1 MTEINLVDIA
11 QEKDEAKLSA
21 FFANLENLRR
31 EENDGSTVF
40 HLAALANNAEFFNA
54 AVAAMKTADVDHLGT
69 LSMYL
74 AAQVDGLTPVHVAV
88 AAKAVD
94 VLKMLSYWQRQYE
107 NVGYQAAL
115 GTPADE
121 TKRPAAL
128 AEKLYGPDHEI
139 SQLVHVIK
147 DAAGVTGRAL
157 GYEYACQFV
166 ARNPGSPIQP
176 GAAPAGGLRV
186 LSLDGGGSRGV
197 IAIGALT
204 RLQKELPEGVYVG
217 DLFDVICGTSTGAII
232 AAAIV
237 YLRMPLDQLK
247 AMYINLAQGMFG
259 SESFAE
265 KVFNGAKYS
274 TDGLRKTLRTLLPS
288 VHLSDV
294 PIIWHAD
301 QLRPVFIATAA
312 TEDDWNAHH
321 VFGNYVRRA
330 DSQVPFPLI
339 NDCAVWQACR
349 ATSAAPT
356 FFVPKQLEKDGT
368 KFVDGGVYANNP
380 INVAVRE
387 ARAVFGFDVKF
398 RAIVSLGCGF
408 ASDEE
413 TSKSVLASLKDGVVG
428 VLKTPLPEIA
438 FSGVRAVNM
447 ALELASN
454 TIRHHKEFLGHASPE
469 MLAVYTRL
477 TLPLRPEDAKLD
489 VGDAKILNEQYDM
502 GYEAMGE
509 HAKTIAARI
518 RDN

>member
-21 FFANLENLRR
+21 FFANLDNLQRVAD
-31 EENDGSTVF
+31 DGSTVF
-40 HLAALANNAEFFNA
+40 HLAALANNADFFNA
-54 AVAAMKTADVDHLGT
+54 AVAAMKTADVDNLDT

-74 AAQVDGLTPVHVAV
+74 TTEVDGLTPVHVAV

-94 VLKMLSYWQRQYE
+94 VLKMLSYWQRAYD

-128 AEKLYGPDHEI
+128 AKELYGPDHEI
-139 SQLVHVIK
+139 SQLVHVIN
-147 DAAGVTGRAL
+147 DAAGVGDFFGYTYVYEFVKRRA
-157 GYEYACQFV
+157 
-166 ARNPGSPIQP
+166 GSPIQP
-176 GAAPAGGLRV
+176 QAPPKDGLRV

-204 RLQKELPEGVYVG
+204 RLQEELPEGVYVG

-237 YLRMPLDQLK
+237 YLRMPLEELK
-247 AMYINLAQGMFG
+247 KTYIELAQGMF
-259 SESFAE
+259 ERKIITEAM
-265 KVFNGAKYS
+265 FNGCMYDTKSLRA
-274 TDGLRKTLRTLLPS
+274 TLRKL
-288 VHLSDV
+288 VGDKGLSDA
-294 PIIWHAD
+294 PEKPNQH
-301 QLRPVFIATAA
+301 RPLFIATAA
-312 TEDDWNAHH
+312 TEGDWTKLH

-330 DSQVPFPLI
+330 DSSVTSPII

-356 FFVPKQLEKDGT
+356 YFAPTQLEENGI

-387 ARAVFGFDVKF
+387 ARAVFGHDAKF

-408 ASDEE
+408 ASEAE
-413 TSKSVLASLKDGVVG
+413 TSKSVLASLKAGVSALV
-428 VLKTPLPEIA
+428 PEIA
-438 FSGVRAVNM
+438 FSGVRAVKM
-447 ALELASN
+447 AVELASN
-454 TIRHHKEFLGHASPE
+454 TTRHHNEFLGHASPE
-469 MLAVYTRL
+469 MQAVYTRI
-477 TLPLRPEDAKLD
+477 TMALRPEDAKLD
-489 VGDAKILNEQYDM
+489 VGDVDVLKNQYLM

-509 HAKTIAARI
+509 HAKAVAARI
-518 RDN
+518 RN